1 MQSSTEQTLLNQ
13 TDGSLF
19 MFSAA
24 QIVRA
29 QWVLF
34 PQAAGVLPDNAVVRW
49 RIGLLGAL
57 DWAVIFLIHLMD
69 RLQLCREE
77 VSDMMGRLAVCTLGM

>member
-34 PQAAGVLPDNAVVRW
+34 PQAAGVLPDNAGEISQMENRAVGSAGLGCHFSHSSHGLSAVVP
-49 RIGLLGAL
+49 
-57 DWAVIFLIHLMD
+57 
-69 RLQLCREE
+69 
-77 VSDMMGRLAVCTLGM
+77 